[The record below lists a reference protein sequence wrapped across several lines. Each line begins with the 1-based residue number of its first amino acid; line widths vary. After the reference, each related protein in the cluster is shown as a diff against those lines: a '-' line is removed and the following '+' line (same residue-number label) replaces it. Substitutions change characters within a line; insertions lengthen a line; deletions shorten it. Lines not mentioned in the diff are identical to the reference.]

1 MTLSKEIE
9 KLLHEIE
16 DKKTRSVYRSF
27 LKDQLEFQEHYRTE
41 LIENKISL
49 AKLNKI
55 QFDPD
60 ELIKEAIRKN
70 EGAKEFVRRSI
81 ELNEEW
87 IKEHEEKYRKCVSW
101 MKEKIDNGEKII
113 G

>member
-16 DKKTRSVYRSF
+16 DKKTRRVYRSF
-27 LKDQLEFQEHYRTE
+27 LKDQLEFQERTRKDLEDQRIE
-41 LIENKISL
+41 LEE
-49 AKLNKI
+49 LNKK
-55 QFDPD
+55 QPD
-60 ELIKEAIRKN
+60 EIIKEAIRKHEEYKN
-70 EGAKEFVRRSI
+70 IARRGI
-81 ELNEEW
+81 ELNKEW
-87 IKEHEEKYRKCVSW
+87 IKKYEEKYRKCVTW

>member
-49 AKLNKI
+49 EKLNKKPLHEI
-55 QFDPD
+55 
-60 ELIKEAIRKN
+60 IKEAIRKHEEYKN
-70 EGAKEFVRRSI
+70 IARRGI
-81 ELNEEW
+81 ELNKEW
-87 IKEHEEKYRKCVSW
+87 IKKYEEKYRKCVTW